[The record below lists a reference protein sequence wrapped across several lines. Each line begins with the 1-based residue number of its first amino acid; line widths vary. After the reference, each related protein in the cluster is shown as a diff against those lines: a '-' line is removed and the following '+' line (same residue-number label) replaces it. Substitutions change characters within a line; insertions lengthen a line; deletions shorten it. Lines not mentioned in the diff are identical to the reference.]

1 VTVVDTAGQPL
12 GNVEVTQARLGKAT
26 DRTILVKVRAPVEFA
41 RRIAGIQVQD
51 KAVSGGLEH
60 YVERLTDDLIVC
72 RCERVT
78 LGEIRAVIE
87 SGVRDINAIKA
98 LTRAGMGACGS
109 KTCNSLIKRAF
120 RELGVPLEDVTD
132 NTARPLFVEV
142 PFGVL
147 AGVDHD

>member
-1 VTVVDTAGQPL
+1 MATQVAGVRMQAP
-12 GNVEVTQARLGKAT
+12 EVT
-26 DRTILVKVRAPVEFA
+26 
-41 RRIAGIQVQD
+41 
-51 KAVSGGLEH
+51 GGLEP

-78 LGEIRAVIE
+78 LGEIKAVIQ
-87 SGVRDINAIKA
+87 SGVRDLNEIKA
-98 LTRAGMGACGS
+98 QTRAGMGACGS

-120 RELGVPLEDVTD
+120 RELGIPPEAITD
-132 NTARPLFVEV
+132 QVARPLFVEV